1 MDSSAKGTRTQ
12 GALCISIVAAGNS
25 SARCHRRVCRRRSS
39 RLRRGAR
46 NVDVGRRS
54 HAHARRR
61 EGRRGRAPGLA
72 RRSTT
77 HRLSVRPDLLYSS
90 KVGRLAEGGV
100 ERVGLSAGALRG
112 GVGRLGRGRAG
123 GDRGGIRLAAPELA
137 ADEAA
142 DHIDVVCG
150 SVVERA
156 CADQ

>member
-61 EGRRGRAPGLA
+61 EGRRGRAPSLA
-72 RRSTT
+72 RRST

-90 KVGRLAEGGV
+90 KVGRLAERGV
-100 ERVGLSAGALRG
+100 KRVGLSAGALRG

-137 ADEAA
+137 ADKAA

-156 CADQ
+156 CVNQ